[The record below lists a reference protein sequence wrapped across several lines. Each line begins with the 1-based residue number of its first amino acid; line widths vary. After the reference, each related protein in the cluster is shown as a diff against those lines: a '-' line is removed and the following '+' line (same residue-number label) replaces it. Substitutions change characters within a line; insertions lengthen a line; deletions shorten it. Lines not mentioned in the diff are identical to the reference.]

1 MQETNTPNAPV
12 MPEDQPF
19 QFDGLEGTGGRDAA
33 FLVRDDFASHC
44 SAIDKVTPLN
54 AICWCLI
61 AHAEAV
67 PATAVADPDPCY

>member
-1 MQETNTPNAPV
+1 MQETNTPNVPV

-19 QFDGLEGTGGRDAA
+19 QFDGLEVGEMLLLSFVIT
-33 FLVRDDFASHC
+33 ASHC
-44 SAIDKVTPLN
+44 SAIDNVTPHN
-54 AICWCLI
+54 DICWCLI